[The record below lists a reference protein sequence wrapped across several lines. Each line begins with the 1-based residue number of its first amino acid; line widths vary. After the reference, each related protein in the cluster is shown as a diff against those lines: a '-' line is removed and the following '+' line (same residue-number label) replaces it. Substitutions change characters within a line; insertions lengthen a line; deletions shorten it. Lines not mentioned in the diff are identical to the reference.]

1 MLRRLTTLTFLT
13 STLFLTGCQ
22 SLYPFFH
29 RADITD
35 TSANTVTT
43 DNSQVGAGFG
53 SDSAIAYNQWQWNYF
68 SKVSDELPNNYQ
80 PVTST
85 GAVSTSQFVADKVLK
100 TSDGN
105 LWDFSN
111 QQSTL
116 KEQSWE
122 NLVGANSKQ
131 CTSGINQSPID
142 ITKAVV
148 PIESVNRSYNL
159 RYHYQPQDFSV
170 QDNGHTIMFT
180 ANEPTKSAIS
190 VQGKIYYLL
199 NIQYRAI
206 SEHAIMGVHL
216 PLELQL
222 THVAEDG
229 DTVVVSVMVNTGAG
243 NSQIQR
249 LVDNFP
255 SDNDPTTINTLTNF
269 NVGKLIP
276 NYGFYVYG
284 GSMTVPPCT
293 ENVKWLVATK
303 ALTADVEQ
311 IYRFE
316 SKYSGNMRDVQPQGN
331 RTVYLIK

>member
-29 RADITD
+29 RADSTNIN
-35 TSANTVTT
+35 TSELTT

-68 SKVSDELPNNYQ
+68 SKLSDELPNDYQ
-80 PVTST
+80 PS
-85 GAVSTSQFVADKVLK
+85 APAKSVSTNEFISEKLLR

-105 LWDFSN
+105 IWDFSSEN
-111 QQSTL
+111 KL
-116 KEQSWE
+116 IKEQSWDS
-122 NLVGANSKQ
+122 LSGANSKQ

-148 PIESVNRSYNL
+148 PLESVSRSYNL
-159 RYHYQPQDFSV
+159 RYHYQPQNFSV
-170 QDNGHTIMFT
+170 QDNGHSVVFT
-180 ANEPTKSAIS
+180 AIDPTKSAIS

-199 NIQYRAI
+199 NIQYRSI

-229 DTVVVSVMVNTGAG
+229 KTVVVSIMVNTGAG

-255 SDNDPTTINTLTNF
+255 ATNEPDAVNTLTNF

-276 NYGFYVYG
+276 NYGFYVYD
-284 GSMTVPPCT
+284 GSITVPPCS
-293 ENVKWLVATK
+293 ENVKWLIATK

-311 IYRFE
+311 IYKFE
-316 SKYSGNMRDVQPQGN
+316 ARHSGNMRNVQPQGN

>member
-1 MLRRLTTLTFLT
+1 MLRRLTTLTLLT
-13 STLFLTGCQ
+13 ATLFLTACE
-22 SLYPFFH
+22 SLYPYFH
-29 RADITD
+29 RSD
-35 TSANTVTT
+35 TTENNVTT
-43 DNSQVGAGFG
+43 TADNSEVGFG
-53 SDSAIAYNQWQWNYF
+53 SAIAYNQWQWNYF

-80 PVTST
+80 PST
-85 GAVSTSQFVADKVLK
+85 PTESVSTNQFIADKVLK

-105 LWDFSN
+105 IWDFSN
-111 QQSTL
+111 QRNVL
-116 KEQSWE
+116 KEQRWE
-122 NLVGANSKQ
+122 NLAGANSKQ
-131 CTSGINQSPID
+131 CTNGLNQSPID
-142 ITKAVV
+142 ITKAIV
-148 PIESVNRSYNL
+148 PVESVNRSYNL
-159 RYHYQPQDFSV
+159 RYHYQPQNFSV
-170 QDNGHTIMFT
+170 EDNGHTILFT
-180 ANEPTKSAIS
+180 ATEPTKSAIS
-190 VQGKIYYLL
+190 VQGKLYYLI

-229 DTVVVSVMVNTGAG
+229 DMVVVSVMVNTGAG

-249 LVDNFP
+249 LVDSLP
-255 SDNDPTTINTLTNF
+255 SSNNPSAVNSLTGF

-276 NYGFYVYG
+276 NYGFYVYD
-284 GSMTVPPCT
+284 GSITVPPCS

-331 RTVYLIK
+331 RTVYVIK